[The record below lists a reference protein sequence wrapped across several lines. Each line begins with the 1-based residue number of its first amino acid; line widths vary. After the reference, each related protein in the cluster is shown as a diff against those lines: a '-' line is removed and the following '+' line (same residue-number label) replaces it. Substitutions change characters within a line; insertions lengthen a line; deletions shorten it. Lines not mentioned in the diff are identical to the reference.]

1 MTRVSDVLDC
11 DVVDA
16 DGRRLGQVRD
26 VRLVMDGPVD
36 GALARLRLDA
46 VIVGGSALAGRLGYL
61 RGGVRGPALL
71 KAVMSRLERRAAT
84 YTADQ
89 IGEWDVAHRRLH
101 LVADASPERDPDS

>member
-1 MTRVSDVLDC
+1 MTRISDVLDC

-26 VRLVMDGPVD
+26 VRLVMDGPVE
-36 GALARLRLDA
+36 GSLARLRLDA

-71 KAVMSRLERRAAT
+71 KAAMSRLERRAAT

-89 IGEWDVAHRRLH
+89 IGDWDVSNHRLQ
-101 LVADASPERDPDS
+101 LVPDARAEGDPDS